1 MSSAIPRLHQS
12 IAKTLVY
19 ECPAVA
25 KAQYDAEVRKPS
37 RAMEKGTLVDQ
48 LVFGGANF
56 HVIDARYKSGPRKGE
71 PVTDMA
77 GGDAPAQA
85 AEARSKGM
93 VPVLPDDLEKARAL
107 AGNIKSRLMME
118 GIDLEKCHK
127 QETIQWTSAEGV
139 ECEGTPDLSIGKTT
153 IDLKCGH
160 TANPD
165 KLEQH
170 LYDMGWHIQAAAYQE
185 AVSLHYH
192 PDAPGQGRHYLVCA
206 ETKSGADCITIAPL
220 SPAYIELG
228 MKAWRRAQFIWMK
241 CWETNEWPEYT
252 TRPLQPTRNA
262 MFREGMEFR

>member
-1 MSSAIPRLHQS
+1 MIPRFRQS
-12 IAKTLVY
+12 LAKVLVQ
-19 ECPAVA
+19 ECPAIL
-25 KAQYDAEVRKPS
+25 KAQMDSEQRAPS

-48 LVFGGANF
+48 LVFGGSNF
-56 HVIDARYKSGPRKGE
+56 HVIDAADYRTKAAQQAR
-71 PVTDMA
+71 
-77 GGDAPAQA
+77 DA
-85 AEARSKGM
+85 AREQGM
-93 VPVLPDDLEKARAL
+93 VPVLADEFEPARRL
-107 AGNIKSRLMME
+107 AGAIKSRLMME

-127 QETIQWTSAEGV
+127 QETLQWTSAEGV
-139 ECEGTPDLSIGKTT
+139 ECEGTPDLIMGATT
-153 IDLKCGH
+153 VDLKCGH

-228 MKAWRRAQFIWMK
+228 MRAWRRAQHIWVK

-252 TRPLQPTRNA
+252 TRPLQPTKNA